1 MQSIGIIGGDLRQVY
16 MANQLANQGHTV
28 HIYGMG
34 DHYLLAQCK
43 QASSLSQLIQRSK
56 IIIGPIPLTSNKTT
70 IHTITTVPSDFTLEE
85 LKKHL
90 QETLSNQSL
99 FLAGMIP
106 EPLREWLSCI
116 GISYYD
122 FMKDDNIACANAVAT
137 AEGAIAMAIEKSSG
151 NIQNSH
157 SLIIGYGKC
166 GKVLAQKV
174 KALNSHV
181 TICARKETVRS
192 EADAYGYT
200 TIDFESL
207 TTKLPTYDYIYNT
220 IPTVILTKERLL
232 SISRDTTIID
242 IASAPGGI
250 DYHAVEELRLNA
262 TLYLGIPGKIAP
274 KASAQILVNKIQ
286 PLL

>member
-16 MANQLANQGHTV
+16 MANQLADQGHDV
-28 HIYGMG
+28 YIYGMI

-43 QASSLSQLIQRSK
+43 QVSSLSQLVHQSNL
-56 IIIGPIPLTSNKTT
+56 IIGPIPLTSNKTT
-70 IHTITTVPSDFTLEE
+70 IHTITTAPSDFTLEE
-85 LKKHL
+85 LKKQL
-90 QETLSNQSL
+90 QETIGNQPL
-99 FLAGMIP
+99 LLAGMIP
-106 EPLREWLSCI
+106 DALREWLSCI

-137 AEGAIAMAIEKSSG
+137 AEGAIAMAVEKSSG

-192 EADAYGYT
+192 EASSYGYT

-207 TTKLPTYDYIYNT
+207 TKTLPTYDYIYNT
-220 IPTVILTKERLL
+220 IPVVILTKERLL

-250 DYHAVEELRLNA
+250 DYPAAKELRLNA

-274 KASAQILVNKIQ
+274 RASAQILINKLL